1 MLYRVSMTVSVNL
14 VTSRSPLILKTNQIS
29 PDVRRSGQTLERNH
43 FHVSLDL
50 GLLARPTCSCKS
62 IKNTNFSSE
71 NSFVKKKTFR
81 VIFTK
86 KLTLFSRYVY
96 CLFDFLFNCLLF
108 W

>member
-1 MLYRVSMTVSVNL
+1 MPYRVSVIVSVNL

-50 GLLARPTCSCKS
+50 GLLALPTCSCKS

-71 NSFVKKKTFR
+71 NSFVKKKL
-81 VIFTK
+81 V
-86 KLTLFSRYVY
+86 LFLHKNLHCFSEMSVVLPSFY
-96 CLFDFLFNCLLF
+96 
-108 W
+108 